1 MGAYDDIINL
11 PHHVSTRHPQISAIG
26 RAAQFSP
33 FAALTGFEEEIK
45 ETGRLTDSMIELS
58 EDEQAN
64 LDVRLRKLEDALP
77 QQPWVTITY
86 FAPDKRKVGGAYITA
101 SGTIKK
107 FDRIEKRITLLD
119 GTVIPIDAIWQVDSS
134 YLDETMQAL
143 NESI

>member
-26 RAAQFSP
+26 SAAQFSP

-45 ETGRLTDSMIELS
+45 ETGRLTDFMTELS

-64 LDVRLRKLEDALP
+64 LDVRLRMLEDALP

-86 FAPDKRKVGGAYITA
+86 FAPDKRKAGGAYITA
-101 SGTIKK
+101 YGTIKK
-107 FDRIEKRITLLD
+107 FDRIEKHITLLD
-119 GTVIPIDAIWQVDSS
+119 GTVILINAIRQVDSR

-143 NESI
+143 NKSI